1 MKLKQFEI
9 IFGNPER
16 AYFAGQEVSGKIL
29 LELEEEKQI
38 NEILLELKGRAKT
51 YWSKHSGKSK
61 THCTQSEPYFC
72 EQFNTKFTHSFEKK
86 INAKNTER
94 TIPKGIHEIPFSYT
108 LPKNLPTSF
117 EGEYGFVRYT
127 CRAICE
133 RPWDFDIV
141 SVCPFTV
148 IGIEDINHESEAMEP
163 ASASE
168 TNRKVSFCCRR
179 QGIIHVE
186 LQLNRTGYTPG
197 ENILVNAVINNET
210 QKNIKSSSV
219 RLRQN
224 VNYKAKTFL
233 GVEYTK
239 NMNKVITQIE
249 KGEIPQNSEFK
260 WNNDVIQIP
269 ALPPRLTKCN
279 IIVINYCIEIEVDTV
294 TINIP
299 IFIGTIP
306 RISDIVNKL
315 SMSVNEAPFPIQV
328 TVTDDSGNVTTP
340 KKDDT
345 DLISEETEALILS
358 KKRVRMP
365 SSILSELYPTL
376 PSPYYRESYFGII
389 DIAEEKESIQYGN
402 TRYAPKYPFYK
413 D

>member
-1 MKLKQFEI
+1 MKLKQFDI
-9 IFGNPER
+9 TFDNPEKT
-16 AYFAGQEVSGKIL
+16 YFAGQEISGKIL
-29 LELEEEKQI
+29 LELEEAKQI

-117 EGEYGFVRYT
+117 EGDFGFVRYT

-141 SVCPFTV
+141 SICPFTV
-148 IGIEDINHESEAMEP
+148 VGIEDINQDNDALEP
-163 ASASE
+163 ATASE

-186 LQLNRTGYTPG
+186 LNLNRTGYTPG
-197 ENILVNAVINNET
+197 ENIIVNAVINNET
-210 QKNIKSSSV
+210 QKTLKASQAK
-219 RLRQN
+219 LKQN

-233 GVEYTK
+233 GVEYVK
-239 NMNKVITQIE
+239 NVSKVVVKLD
-249 KGEIPQNSEFK
+249 KGEIPPTSEFR
-260 WNNDVIQIP
+260 WSNQVIQIP
-269 ALPPRLTKCN
+269 ALPPRLSKCN
-279 IIVINYCIEIEVDTV
+279 IIDIKYCIELEVDTV
-294 TINIP
+294 TVQIP
-299 IFIGTIP
+299 ITIGTIP
-306 RISDIVNKL
+306 KISDIVGKL
-315 SMSVNEAPFPIQV
+315 NSSAAERLFPIQL
-328 TVTDDSGNVTTP
+328 TVTDDTGNIMEP
-340 KKDDT
+340 KEDAE
-345 DLISEETEALILS
+345 LLSEEAEALIMS

-376 PSPYYRESYFGII
+376 PSPYYKESFFGLV
-389 DIAEEKESIQYGN
+389 DISEEKESVQV
-402 TRYAPKYPFYK
+402 KV
-413 D
+413 